1 MASLASR
8 AVKVSNSSVIPP
20 RVAKEISILFG
31 AAANLSAINDRGL
44 SKAIVYRI
52 DTLAARYAMKRWP
65 VTMERERL
73 QEIHRF
79 QNHLADSEKPF
90 TPGLVKWSN
99 GNTLL
104 EADGVCWEISDWRP
118 GSPIEN
124 LGDVDDNQI
133 RQCAEALASIH
144 SRSESYGTQA
154 IIPPGLKQRF
164 DGMVAAIRPQT
175 VKRRRFLD
183 SISAHNKY
191 LAANV
196 LNDIYLRAI
205 SVIPSVFEPVKR
217 LSETSTKC
225 FWILRDVWRQHLL
238 FRENR
243 LSGILDFGAAR
254 IDWPGLDF
262 VRAFGTLMFESDP
275 RWPIAL
281 EHYLNQRPDDSL
293 VLTDLVAIHR
303 ASVALSALQWL
314 DWFAEGQFDWTN
326 RSSQVWNRILELQQ
340 QLEDFQK
347 NEAAS

>member
-1 MASLASR
+1 
-8 AVKVSNSSVIPP
+8 VIPP

-52 DTLAARYAMKRWP
+52 DTLVARYAMKRWP

-79 QNHLADSEKPF
+79 QNYLAESEKPF

-104 EADGVCWEISDWRP
+104 EADGVCWEISDWKP
-118 GSPIEN
+118 GSPIED
-124 LGDVDDNQI
+124 LGDADDNQI

-144 SRSESYGTQA
+144 SRSETYGTQV
-154 IIPPGLKQRF
+154 IIPVGLKQRF
-164 DGMVAAIRPQT
+164 DGMVAAIHPQT
-175 VKRRRFLD
+175 DKRRRFLD

-196 LNDIYLRAI
+196 LNDLYVRSTCIM
-205 SVIPSVFEPVKR
+205 PSVLDSVKR
-217 LSETSTKC
+217 MAERSTKC
-225 FWILRDVWRQHLL
+225 FWILRDVWREHLL

-243 LSGILDFGAAR
+243 LAGILDFGAAR

-275 RWPIAL
+275 RWPLAL
-281 EHYLNQRPDDSL
+281 AHYLNQRPDESM
-293 VLTDLVAIHR
+293 VLSDLLAIHR

-326 RSSQVWNRILELQQ
+326 RSPQVWNRVLELQQ
-340 QLEDFQK
+340 HRQDFEK
-347 NEAAS
+347 NKLLS